1 MKKIVFILLV
11 LSLLF
16 SGCEVNRSIGVSQE
30 VITKTDVVKL
40 QVKEA
45 TDEKLAI
52 EIINKSKNEVGY
64 DEAYFLEFNKNG
76 EWHRLKPKYDESFN
90 TVEYVLEKEK
100 SCTWGD
106 NISRIYGKLPEGK
119 YRLIK
124 YFTIFEKNTYSG
136 EDIILSAQFI
146 IN

>member
-1 MKKIVFILLV
+1 MKKIVFILLA

-16 SGCEVNRSIGVSQE
+16 SGCNANRSMGISQE
-30 VITKTDVVKL
+30 VITKTNVVKL

-45 TDEKLAI
+45 TNEKLAI

-64 DEAYFLEFNKNG
+64 DEAYFLEFEKNG
-76 EWHRLKPKYDESFN
+76 EWHRLKPKHDESFAEI
-90 TVEYVLEKEK
+90 EYVLEKEK
-100 SCTWGD
+100 NCTWGD

-124 YFTIFEKNTYSG
+124 YFTIFEKDTYSG
-136 EDIILSAQFI
+136 EDIILSAQFR